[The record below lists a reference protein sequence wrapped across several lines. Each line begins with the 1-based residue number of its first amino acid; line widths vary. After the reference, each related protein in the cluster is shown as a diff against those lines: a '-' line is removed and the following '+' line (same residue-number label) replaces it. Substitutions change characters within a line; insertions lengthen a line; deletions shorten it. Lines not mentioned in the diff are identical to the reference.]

1 MRDNF
6 LNTPN
11 PTEGKVSTLKD
22 VQNVGVRNTCVPFK
36 QGTGLFYT
44 CTQSDFPSDESG
56 DATRNR
62 TILPNTMDNPH
73 INCPYWDLNAEW

>member
-56 DATRNR
+56 LLLGTGLFYPTQWTTHTLTAPTG
-62 TILPNTMDNPH
+62 I
-73 INCPYWDLNAEW
+73 